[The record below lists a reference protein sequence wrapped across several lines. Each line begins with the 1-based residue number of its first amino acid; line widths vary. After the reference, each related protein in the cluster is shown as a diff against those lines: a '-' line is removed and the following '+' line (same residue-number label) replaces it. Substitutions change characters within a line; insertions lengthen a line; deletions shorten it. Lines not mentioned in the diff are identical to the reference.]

1 MGVGAEGR
9 EVAERVPREQAVR
22 GREGEEGRG
31 DAGHG
36 GIEAVQPAAL
46 DQEREPAGQPGGGQ
60 DGHQLGEGPRMPGPE
75 AHVERA
81 VEPCADADAV
91 ADPFRLADQQL
102 RGQRRREG
110 AGLRRLADARRRVV
124 GRGYRAPFRSG
135 RGGSVHHAPHE
146 PERVLLAEQG
156 ADDPGLGEHG
166 IE

>member
-1 MGVGAEGR
+1 MGVGAEGCKI
-9 EVAERVPREQAVR
+9 AERVAGKQAVR

-31 DAGHG
+31 HTGHG

-60 DGHQLGEGPRMPGPE
+60 DGHQLGERARMPGPE

-81 VEPCADADAV
+81 VEAPAEADAT
-91 ADPFRLADQQL
+91 PEPLRLADEEL
-102 RGQRRREG
+102 GRQRRRVR
-110 AGLRRLADARRRVV
+110 AGLGRLGETSRRVV

-146 PERVLLAEQG
+146 PERVVLPQPR